1 MSKNI
6 TIYTSNT
13 CGQCK
18 MVKQVLSM
26 KGKAYNE
33 VNIDE
38 EPHRH
43 AEILQLT
50 GQQLVPVTVIKDDQ
64 TGLQNVITGY
74 NLAKLM
80 PAIAA

>member
-1 MSKNI
+1 MSKII

-18 MVKQVLSM
+18 MVKQVLNM
-26 KGKAYNE
+26 KGHAYQE
-33 VNIDE
+33 VNIDT

-64 TGLQNVITGY
+64 TGSQSVITGY
-74 NLAKLM
+74 NLSQLM

>member
-1 MSKNI
+1 MAKTI

-18 MVKQVLSM
+18 MVKQVLQM
-26 KGKAYNE
+26 KGHTYSE
-33 VNIDE
+33 VNIDT

-43 AEILQLT
+43 AEIMQLT
-50 GQQLVPVTVIKDDQ
+50 GQQLVPVTVIADDQ
-64 TGLQNVITGY
+64 TGLQKVITGY
-74 NLAKLM
+74 NLSQLM

>member
-1 MSKNI
+1 MAKTI

-18 MVKQVLSM
+18 MVKQVLKM
-26 KGKAYNE
+26 KGHNYRE
-33 VNIDE
+33 VNIDT

-43 AEILQLT
+43 AEIMQLT
-50 GQQLVPVTVIKDDQ
+50 GQQLVPVTVIEDDQ
-64 TGLQNVITGY
+64 TGLQKVITGY
-74 NLAKLM
+74 NLSQLM